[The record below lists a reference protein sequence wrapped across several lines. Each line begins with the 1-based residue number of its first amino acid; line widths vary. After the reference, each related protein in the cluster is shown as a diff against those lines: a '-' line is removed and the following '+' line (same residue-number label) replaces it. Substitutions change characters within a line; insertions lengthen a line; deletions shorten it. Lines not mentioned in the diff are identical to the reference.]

1 MSDDILAQI
10 LARLTGL
17 ERMEG
22 LLLAE
27 IVRSKGETMARMDR
41 LQASLDG
48 IREDLTVLGGAN
60 DHARRLGDNT
70 RDELRSLADLV
81 AAIQRAQLKHG
92 TRLDDIERRIPRGD

>member
-22 LLLAE
+22 RLLAE

-48 IREDLTVLGGAN
+48 IREDLSAN

>member
-10 LARLTGL
+10 LARLTAIEAGQSGL
-17 ERMEG
+17 RTDLM
-22 LLLAE
+22 
-27 IVRSKGETMARMDR
+27 TARMDR

-48 IREDLTVLGGAN
+48 ISEDLTVTGGVN
-60 DHARRLGDNT
+60 DHTRRLGDNI
-70 RDELRSLADLV
+70 REELRSLADLV

>member
-10 LARLTGL
+10 LARLTAIEAGQSGL
-17 ERMEG
+17 RTDLM
-22 LLLAE
+22 A
-27 IVRSKGETMARMDR
+27 ARMDR

-48 IREDLTVLGGAN
+48 IREDLTVTGGVN
-60 DHARRLGDNT
+60 DHTRRLGHNI
-70 RDELRSLADLV
+70 REELRSLADLV